1 VSGVRF
7 SVCARKPSRRS
18 ACWLEASLEW
28 IAHISEYA
36 DDHAGIEV
44 AFAAWCALCARAAD
58 AINSP
63 EVDDHTWRRPA
74 PAETRT
80 D

>member
-1 VSGVRF
+1 MRF
-7 SVCARKPSRRS
+7 TVCTRTASRRA
-18 ACWLEASLEW
+18 ACWLEASLEC
-28 IAHISEYA
+28 IAHLSEHA

-63 EVDDHTWRRPA
+63 EVDDHTWRMPA

-80 D
+80 A